1 MSNQRTKIDVPQWVN
16 EIWLCEVRVVLNLEG
31 RNGMPALCEEVVER
45 LTLKVEHADRFCNAL
60 IKGGFK

>member
-1 MSNQRTKIDVPQWVN
+1 MSNQRIQIDVPQRVN

-31 RNGMPALCEEVVER
+31 RNGMPVLCEEVVER
-45 LTLKVEHADRFCNAL
+45 LMLKFGHADRFCNAL